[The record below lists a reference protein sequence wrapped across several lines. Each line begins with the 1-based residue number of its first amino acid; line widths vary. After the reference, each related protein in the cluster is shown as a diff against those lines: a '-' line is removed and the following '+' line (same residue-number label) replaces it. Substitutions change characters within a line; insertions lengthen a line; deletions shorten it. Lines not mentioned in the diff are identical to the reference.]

1 MSQSDR
7 ISVLFICMGNICRSP
22 LAEGVFRQ
30 KANERGVIDRL
41 SLDSAGTGGWH
52 VGEPADPRMQQTAE
66 RHGIKLTSAA
76 RQVHRDDFERFD
88 YLICMDRANLKNV
101 KAIGAP
107 EEKLSLLLDY
117 LPDPP
122 TREVPDPYYGGPDGF
137 ERVFELVDAACDALL
152 DRLVAERSSA

>member
-22 LAEGVFRQ
+22 LAEGIFRH

-52 VGEPADPRMQQTAE
+52 VGEAADPRMQQTAE
-66 RHGIKLTSAA
+66 KHGIKLTGVA
-76 RQVHRDDFERFD
+76 RQVHPDDFERFD
-88 YLICMDRANLKNV
+88 HLICMDRANLKNV

-107 EEKLSLLLDY
+107 EAKLSLLLDS

-137 ERVFELVDAACDALL
+137 ERVFELVDAACGALL
-152 DRLVAERSSA
+152 DRLVTERSST